1 MPSTTPRSINSQ
13 SALLSPV
20 AATGDF
26 SAESAFA
33 LAQQALQECDPVKK
47 AHNCQHLWSV
57 IVDQAITLKP
67 LKHAGVPI
75 QPGRPVKP
83 ELVPPGQVARRR
95 LGSQEGRA
103 ALIHAIAHIEF
114 NAINLALDATLRFPQ
129 MPAVFYRD
137 WLSVA
142 ADEAKHFLLLAER
155 LRQLG
160 YQYGDFSAHNGLWEM
175 AEKTAH
181 DVLIRMA
188 LVPRVL
194 EARGLDVTPG
204 MIQRL
209 QSVGDHDTVTILKI
223 ILHEEERHV
232 EVGSHWFRYCCELRG
247 MESDATFEALLEQY
261 YQGQIKLP
269 LNEPARR
276 RALFSDSEIKMLHAA
291 ANSR

>member
-1 MPSTTPRSINSQ
+1 M
-13 SALLSPV
+13 A
-20 AATGDF
+20 GDF
-26 SAESAFA
+26 SAEKVFPLA
-33 LAQQALQECDPVKK
+33 LAALQDCDPVKK
-47 AHNCQHLWSV
+47 AHSCQRIWSA
-57 IVDQAITLKP
+57 IVDQTITLKT
-67 LKHAGVPI
+67 LKHACVPA
-75 QPGRPVKP
+75 QPGRPAQP

-95 LGSQEGRA
+95 LGSPEGRA

-129 MPAVFYRD
+129 MPAEFYRD

-155 LRQLG
+155 LQQLG

-209 QSVGDHDTVTILKI
+209 QSVGDQDTVAILKI

-232 EVGSHWFRYCCELRG
+232 EVGSHWFRYCCERRD
-247 MESDATFEALLEQY
+247 MESDATFETLLEQY

-276 RALFSDSEIKMLHAA
+276 RALFSDSEINMLHAA
-291 ANSR
+291 ANNR